1 MWTPPIRW
9 GIDRCVLVNVWQMFP
24 NRKFKTWELHLQKQ
38 NQTCISFQAESYG
51 VFWGGEEVGVE
62 EKGGNLYLE
71 WSWWLLLVDAGKHA
85 DYKNCGSS
93 STAKWSC
100 HHFACWEPH
109 LQKDFLC
116 QLQGRV
122 AGRLFCISVSVQ
134 KTRVSLALRLS
145 YLWNLGTSS
154 CFLWTTINYLESK
167 MHVLL
172 MAMLVSEDC
181 SLMVQRQAWIH
192 HGLVNRALIRGGLA
206 SLCSSWHS
214 LQHSVLMCWW
224 ALLLA

>member
-1 MWTPPIRW
+1 
-9 GIDRCVLVNVWQMFP
+9 MFDKCFQTE
-24 NRKFKTWELHLQKQ
+24 NSKHGNSICKNKTKLAYLSKLKVMG
-38 NQTCISFQAESYG
+38 F
-51 VFWGGEEVGVE
+51 FWGGEEVGVE

-71 WSWWLLLVDAGKHA
+71 CSWWLLLVDAGKYA
-85 DYKNCGSS
+85 DFKNCGSS
-93 STAKWSC
+93 STAKWRCC
-100 HHFACWEPH
+100 H
-109 LQKDFLC
+109 
-116 QLQGRV
+116 
-122 AGRLFCISVSVQ
+122 FCLLGTTSSKGFPLPAARKGSW
-134 KTRVSLALRLS
+134 KTVLYFSLSPEDQSISLALRLS
-145 YLWNLGTSS
+145 YLWNLGLSS